1 MGEPQNN
8 YVVWK
13 KSEKWS
19 ILCMFPCIGFL
30 EMQTNIEWPKK
41 KINPWLFDNGD
52 NDGNYGEGSTG
63 RFTNKQEE
71 SPGFYEAVN
80 MENII
85 LK

>member
-1 MGEPQNN
+1 
-8 YVVWK
+8 
-13 KSEKWS
+13 
-19 ILCMFPCIGFL
+19 MFPCIGFL
-30 EMQTNIEWPKK
+30 ETQTNIEWPKK
-41 KINPWLFDNGD
+41 NNPWLFDNGD

-85 LK
+85 VK